1 MPRLLKPNRSVR
13 RTASF
18 GARQSQQTNQESQMD
33 SVNQS
38 EPEADQAGFF
48 QLQATFPNFFS
59 FLQA

>member
-48 QLQATFPNFFS
+48 QLQ
-59 FLQA
+59 Q